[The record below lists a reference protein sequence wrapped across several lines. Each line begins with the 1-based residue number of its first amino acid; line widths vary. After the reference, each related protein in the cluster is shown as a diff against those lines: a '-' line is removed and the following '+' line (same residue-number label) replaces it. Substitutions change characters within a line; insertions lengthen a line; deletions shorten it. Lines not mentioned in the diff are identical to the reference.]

1 MLFSSGLDSDA
12 LKEAASGLISLDGA
26 FFFNLNKQY
35 KTRAPFV
42 RIAIVPSR
50 SREIIIIIIILF
62 TLGTSLHAFILVYT
76 YMCTYTRTPSNFES
90 TLLWLSETFRSFQP
104 SSFSDCN
111 EVGARCKTFT
121 TLPPLSL
128 LSSFRRFVAF
138 SPLLGCYF
146 FHYLFL
152 SVIRAALA
160 ETQNRVRS
168 ETIVRTVPWKNW
180 SLGIRYVTR
189 FGTFQDF
196 FFFTSSPF
204 GCKNALTLG
213 ILRLFKITFPREL
226 LNTGGGKFMNI

>member
-1 MLFSSGLDSDA
+1 MH
-12 LKEAASGLISLDGA
+12 

-121 TLPPLSL
+121 TLPYPYPFYLPSVVSSLFLPSWVATFSIICFYL
-128 LSSFRRFVAF
+128 LSALLWRKRRT
-138 SPLLGCYF
+138 
-146 FHYLFL
+146 
-152 SVIRAALA
+152 ALEA
-160 ETQNRVRS
+160 KRS
-168 ETIVRTVPWKNW
+168 
-180 SLGIRYVTR
+180 
-189 FGTFQDF
+189 
-196 FFFTSSPF
+196 
-204 GCKNALTLG
+204 
-213 ILRLFKITFPREL
+213 
-226 LNTGGGKFMNI
+226 

>member
-111 EVGARCKTFT
+111 WSRCPMQNFHDSTI
-121 TLPPLSL
+121 PLSL

-196 FFFTSSPF
+196 FFFHLFSV
-204 GCKNALTLG
+204 
-213 ILRLFKITFPREL
+213 RL
-226 LNTGGGKFMNI
+226 